1 MSPTSSHTGT
11 NQPQTYTTLHGNNTQ
26 EVSALTEL
34 VSEISEVELS
44 QQSPSEHAQK
54 HAAKILQSTLDHLRC
69 NIQPSEC
76 LTDLA
81 MVRIARASQPPIFEA
96 LDASA
101 LDAMVACGFDSR
113 KVTASLRERAATIG
127 QMHNAVVADTPI
139 EIPQGLAQRTH
150 AMIQATGTQPALDSM
165 RLRVPLNRRL
175 ADVVSVA
182 AMLLLCFSIG
192 WPAMASWRSASMR
205 AACSNNLRS
214 VASAVGLYGGDFQDH
229 LPAATAGFGGGQTW
243 WNVGKGAEQS
253 NSANLYTLTRTGYTG
268 LEELACE
275 GNPLATRHPHDQ
287 NAQDWGSLT
296 EVSYSYRIITKLNAP
311 LLGSA
316 ERFVVVTDRSPVVL
330 RAVRNQAILPR
341 ENSFNHGGKGQH
353 VLFSDGAVQWT
364 TSPVL
369 ESGENFWLPRPL
381 ELAVQAFERLG
392 TTQPLNGTEVPTS
405 GNDDFVGP

>member
-1 MSPTSSHTGT
+1 MSSTSSHTGP
-11 NQPQTYTTLHGNNTQ
+11 NQPQIHTTLLDNNLQ
-26 EVSALTEL
+26 EVQALTEL
-34 VSEISEVELS
+34 VSEINEVEFS
-44 QQSPSEHAQK
+44 QQSPCK
-54 HAAKILQSTLDHLRC
+54 HAHRHAVEVLQSTLDHLRC
-69 NIQPSEC
+69 DVGPSDG
-76 LTDLA
+76 LRDLV
-81 MVRIARASQPPIFEA
+81 MVRIARASQSPTVEA

-113 KVTASLRERAATIG
+113 KVTPSLRERAAAIG
-127 QMHNAVVADTPI
+127 QMHNAVVADSDI
-139 EIPQGLAQRTH
+139 EIPRGLAHRTH

-253 NSANLYTLTRTGYTG
+253 NSANLYTLTRTGYAG

-275 GNPLATRHPHDQ
+275 GNPLAARQPHNQ

-296 EVSYSYRIITKLNAP
+296 EVSYSYRIITKHNAP
-311 LLGSA
+311 LLGHT

-330 RAVRNQAILPR
+330 RAVRNQPILPR

-353 VLFSDGAVQWT
+353 VLFSDGTVQWT

-369 ESGENFWLPRPL
+369 ESGENFWLPKPI

-392 TTQPLNGTEVPTS
+392 TAQPLNGNEVPTG